1 MSSANTLKRLAKGF
15 AILVIIAA
23 VAAVG
28 IGLAVVI
35 SPCITFAKDL
45 AAQQARLDELRVN
58 PGAPVN
64 EQQFASFDLSGSD
77 EIKFNEIQT
86 LITHNS
92 YKKDISK
99 LNYIA
104 MKPFTGVEGSHYE
117 HDTLTNQLNNGVRGF
132 ELDVQYHNGEFWI
145 YHIPVKD
152 SSSQCPDWELAL
164 EELKIWSDNNPGHL
178 PVSMLIEVKKNNLSS
193 GAVKKLDESILSVMG
208 KDKLITPSLLMGE
221 NSTLRNVAANNDWIS
236 LSKAMGKFMFM
247 LHPADCTDRFIAL
260 DPTLGSQVMVPMFT
274 TEIYDAADPRYT
286 DYFLLF
292 KNDKLDVDRIRAFV
306 NSGFMVRTRMDGP
319 CDYQEGNQQLA
330 VRTGAQIISTD
341 YEPGVILPKVD
352 YHATLGEG
360 KTVVLIGQ
368 R

>member
-1 MSSANTLKRLAKGF
+1 MSSAYTVKRIAKVFG
-15 AILVIIAA
+15 ILLIIAA
-23 VAAVG
+23 IAVLG
-28 IGLAVVI
+28 VGLAVLVN
-35 SPCITFAKDL
+35 PCITFAKDL
-45 AAQQARLDELRVN
+45 AAQRARLDGLREN
-58 PGAPVN
+58 PGKPVN
-64 EQQFASFDLSGSD
+64 EQRFASFDLSRAD

-104 MKPFTGVEGSHYE
+104 MRPFTGVEGSHYE

-132 ELDVQYHNGEFWI
+132 ELDIQYHNGEFWI
-145 YHIPVKD
+145 YHIAIKD

-178 PVSMLIEVKKNNLSS
+178 PISMLIEVKKNNLSS
-193 GAVKKLDESILSVMG
+193 SAVRKLDESIMSVMG

-221 NSTLRNVAANNDWIS
+221 NRTLRNVAANNDWIS
-236 LSKAMGKFMFM
+236 LSEAMGKFMFM
-247 LHPADCTDRFIAL
+247 LHPGDCTDRFIAL
-260 DPTLGSQVMVPMFT
+260 DPALRSQAMVPMFKT
-274 TEIYDAADPRYT
+274 DDYDAADSRYT
-286 DYFLLF
+286 DCFLLF
-292 KNDKLDVDRIRAFV
+292 KNDSLDVDRIRVFV

-319 CDYQEGNQQLA
+319 CDYKEGNQQLA

-341 YEPGVILPKVD
+341 YEPGVIYPKVD
-352 YHATLGEG
+352 YHAALGEG
-360 KTVVLIGQ
+360 KTVILISE